1 MVAEEVTTIEHYFI
15 SSLIIWLQN
24 YSPPLFE
31 DVDNIDVWF
40 REIELCK
47 CVNEL
52 DDKQQGPAIYLL
64 LPCNLCQACIDIS
77 ASLFNSENG
86 FKILLD
92 KIKSFY
98 AKDIHSLAYMAY
110 NKIGTF
116 YRPTQM
122 SIIDYLKSDS
132 HLPKKL
138 C

>member
-1 MVAEEVTTIEHYFI
+1 MKFFLCHTIFDHDH
-15 SSLIIWLQN
+15 
-24 YSPPLFE
+24 SPPLFE